1 MNRRV
6 LRVGVFGAGSIGC
19 LIGGRLAHGGADVVL
34 LGRRALADA
43 VEAGGL
49 HLSDYTGADLHLPP
63 GQVDVVTEP
72 GGLAGCDI
80 VLVTTKSRDTAAAG
94 QALAGVVDTQCLIV
108 SLQNG
113 VRNPETLRAALP
125 DNVVL
130 AGMVPFN
137 VRWAHDASF
146 HQGTS
151 GYLEIERHRRATGLI
166 DLFGKVG
173 LAARS
178 SDAITAVQ
186 WGKLVINLNNAVNA
200 LSGLPLKTQLA
211 QRDYRRV
218 MVRLQREALAV
229 LRAAEVPVKSSGG
242 LPVPLVPWLLS
253 SPDWLFRRL
262 LPAVV
267 KVDDTARSSMWED
280 LNRGRPTEVDFLNGE
295 IVRLAERTGRPA
307 PANAAITALVH
318 EAEAADQPPAM
329 SAAELLHALRGG

>member
-1 MNRRV
+1 MSRRV
-6 LRVGVFGAGSIGC
+6 LRIGVFGAGSIGC
-19 LIGGRLAHGGADVVL
+19 LIGGRLAHAGADVVL
-34 LGRRALADA
+34 LGRPVLADA
-43 VEAGGL
+43 VNATGL
-49 HLSDYTGADLHLPP
+49 HISDYTGADLHLPA
-63 GQVDVVTEP
+63 GQIDVVTEP
-72 GGLAGCDI
+72 AGLAGCDI

-94 QALAGVVDTQCLIV
+94 DALAGVIDAQCLVV

-113 VRNPETLRAALP
+113 VRNPDILRAALP

-151 GYLEIERHRRATGLI
+151 GYLEIERHHRASGLI

-173 LAARS
+173 VAART

-211 QRDYRRV
+211 QRAYRRV
-218 MVRLQREALAV
+218 MVALQREALTV
-229 LRAAEVPVKSSGG
+229 LRAAEVPIKSSGG

-267 KVDDTARSSMWED
+267 KVDDEARSSMWED

-295 IVRLAERTGRPA
+295 IVRLAEQIGSTA
-307 PANAAITALVH
+307 PANAAIAALVH
-318 EAEAADQPPAM
+318 EAEGADAPPAM
-329 SAAELLHALRGG
+329 TADALLTAVRR